1 VNSSMGQSIATV
13 GVVKLQENMTAST
26 QLLDAQYWVKVR
38 SSLDPSL
45 STFLV
50 WAGTIYAFV
59 PGEKRQRLFKMIGMS
74 VSRCLPVIENHWAFT
89 SRELTYYLDPETG
102 EKLQTWKNPW
112 TEEVLP
118 VMHVA
123 NSPVQGNFKGQFPA
137 QIDDETTTFV
147 FDIFPTYPNPLA
159 DPKFAAYSPLPL
171 YQAAE
176 MFKLTVSTADL
187 LNVNL
192 PSVPKLQLSWDRI
205 GPWLPWMKMG
215 DRTGHLIYSG
225 FGSKVENFDQLPP
238 LLQDEINTR
247 VPLYRHAPETQLDDE
262 DMTSWLYFQK
272 HFDAYLAGEVFPIP
286 TL

>member
-1 VNSSMGQSIATV
+1 LSEAIAIV
-13 GVVKLQENMTAST
+13 CVVKLQENMTAST

-38 SSLDPSL
+38 SSLDPSV

-50 WAGTIYAFV
+50 WSGSIYAFV
-59 PGEKRQRLFKMIGMS
+59 PGEKRQHLFKMIGMS
-74 VSRCLPVIENHWAFT
+74 VSRCLAVEENHWAFT

-102 EKLQTWKNPW
+102 QKLQTWKNPW

-137 QIDDETTTFV
+137 QVDDETTTFV

-159 DPKFAAYSPLPL
+159 DPKFAAYSPNPD

-176 MFKLTVSTADL
+176 MFKLAVPTADL
-187 LNVNL
+187 LDVNL
-192 PSVPKLQLSWDRI
+192 PSVSKLRLSWDRV

-215 DRTGHLIYSG
+215 NQAGHVIYSG
-225 FGSKVENFDQLPP
+225 YGNKVENFEQLPP
-238 LLQDEINTR
+238 FLQDEINTR
-247 VPLYRHAPETQLDDE
+247 MPLYRQAPEALLDDE

-272 HFDAYLAGEVFPIP
+272 HFDAYLAGETFPIP
-286 TL
+286 APVA